1 MFIFEKLSIL
11 LAATALC
18 IPVVNAFGQTGH
30 FVIGATVQKLL
41 PSTCMNKVA
50 ECNYINNVTSR
61 HSLGAASIWADYIKR
76 NPRFR
81 WTSPLHYYDIDND
94 PPSYCGYINEY
105 PETKKLHLFTG
116 FSRSLKNLTTSEC
129 GSFFHFN
136 ILLHLL
142 QDLHQP
148 LHLTGKDR
156 GGNEFFFDM
165 DGKKYNLHKY
175 WDFTGLD
182 MMLKE
187 KLGEKYNIN
196 DAVDYFYEKS
206 NKTITCKVQTTE
218 STKTALLKLANEI
231 SLHNCDLVWN
241 TDDTMYK
248 QKSFTLLEKLI
259 LQGIETSYCV
269 LKYVLE

>member
-1 MFIFEKLSIL
+1 MRTSYQLS
-11 LAATALC
+11 ALFAV
-18 IPVVNAFGQTGH
+18 IAFSAPISYAFGQTGH

-41 PSTCMNKVA
+41 PSTCMDKVA
-50 ECNYINNVTSR
+50 TCNYIDNVTSKY
-61 HSLGAASIWADYIKR
+61 SLGTASIWADYIKR

-94 PPSYCGYINEY
+94 PPSYCGHINEY

-116 FSRSLKNLTTSEC
+116 FSRSLTNLTGPTC

-156 GGNEFFFDM
+156 GGNEFYFNM

-182 MMLKE
+182 MMLTE
-187 KLGEKYNIN
+187 KLGSEYSI
-196 DAVDYFYEKS
+196 DSVVDYFYDKS
-206 NKTITCKVQTTE
+206 SKNITCETE
-218 STKTALLKLANEI
+218 TIESAKNNLLYLANEI
-231 SLHNCDLVWN
+231 SLYNCDLVWN
-241 TDDTMYK
+241 TKDPLYK
-248 QKSFTLLEKLI
+248 QKSFVLLEKLI
-259 LQGIETSYCV
+259 LQGIETSYCI